1 MSVFYLVLGALFFLG
16 LVVVHEWGH
25 FIVARRNGVEVEE
38 FGIGFPPKVFGKKIK
53 TKKSEFL
60 FTINL
65 LPLGGF
71 VRLKGESDSDKRKG
85 SFGVASLRTKVKI
98 MTAGVVMNLL
108 TALIIFTALA
118 WIGIPKIVDNQFTVK
133 SDTTLVQ
140 EVKNADSVI
149 VADVGKDTPAEKA
162 GIKKDDQILSIA
174 GQSVTKS
181 AEVGEIAKQNAGK
194 EVPISVKR
202 GEQTVSYKVTIN
214 AENKGQGYLGVSS
227 ASGAEGREVRRST
240 WSAPIV
246 AVGLSAQF
254 TELTF
259 KGIGTIFSSL
269 AKGDTQTAKDQVSGP
284 VGIAYILNEV
294 SKIGFNFVLMVIGI
308 ISLTLAIMNILPI
321 PALDGGRLFVTL
333 LYKAIKRPLSKKREE
348 FIHGTGFVVLMGL
361 FVLIT
366 IVDVN
371 RFIRWRSL
379 KLNKKLQPKTLKVF

>member
-1 MSVFYLVLGALFFLG
+1 MSVFYLVLGALLFLG

-25 FIVARRNGVEVEE
+25 FIAARRNGVEVEE

-133 SDTTLVQ
+133 SDTTLLQ
-140 EVKNADSVI
+140 EVKNANSVI

-162 GIKKDDQILSIA
+162 GIKKDDQILTIA
-174 GQSVTKS
+174 GQSVTNS

-227 ASGAEGREVRRST
+227 VSGAEGREVRRST

-371 RFIRWRSL
+371 RFIR
-379 KLNKKLQPKTLKVF
+379 